1 MMLSNWGLWLYLWA
15 AVRSALQLVLILDLT
30 FHRIDFS
37 SHDID
42 RRHHNRLL
50 VALRIA
56 VRSASSLCLPANI
69 LPAVSM
75 FQLMLMTPLLSR
87 LTD

>member
-1 MMLSNWGLWLYLWA
+1 MTCRHRSYFSEVYFWVPSVLSLL
-15 AVRSALQLVLILDLT
+15 
-30 FHRIDFS
+30 IDFS